1 MWSHAFLCCLTTA
14 DVDAD
19 DAADDDEFNA
29 VDDLAG
35 PGSTVDDDAADD
47 NDDADEE
54 ADKEDMVA

>member
-1 MWSHAFLCCLTTA
+1 
-14 DVDAD
+14 VDAD

>member
-1 MWSHAFLCCLTTA
+1 M
-14 DVDAD
+14 DAD
-19 DAADDDEFNA
+19 DASDDDEFNA